1 MLIRFSSFPNLVSSD
16 SPSVPSVLTSPLARL
31 YPVVVCP
38 TVLDF
43 RRDKPQ
49 GVDRFKVLDVI
60 CAPPFTNAEG
70 LSTEVAVDL
79 EEGKKHS
86 SWIHV

>member
-1 MLIRFSSFPNLVSSD
+1 MISR
-16 SPSVPSVLTSPLARL
+16 
-31 YPVVVCP
+31 
-38 TVLDF
+38 
-43 RRDKPQ
+43 
-49 GVDRFKVLDVI
+49 KVLIDSRCSTVI